1 MVRPQNCVIPASWLG
16 FGESQEVL
24 GHRICLPM
32 KEMQEIW
39 VGQDDPLEVETATH
53 SSILA

>member
-1 MVRPQNCVIPASWLG
+1 MVRPQDCVIPAPWLG
-16 FGESQEVL
+16 LGESQEVQV
-24 GHRICLPM
+24 HRICLPM
-32 KEMQEIW
+32 QEMQEIW

>member
-1 MVRPQNCVIPASWLG
+1 MVRPQDCVILAPWLG
-16 FGESQEVL
+16 LGESQEVQV
-24 GHRICLPM
+24 HRICLPM
-32 KEMQEIW
+32 QEMQEIW